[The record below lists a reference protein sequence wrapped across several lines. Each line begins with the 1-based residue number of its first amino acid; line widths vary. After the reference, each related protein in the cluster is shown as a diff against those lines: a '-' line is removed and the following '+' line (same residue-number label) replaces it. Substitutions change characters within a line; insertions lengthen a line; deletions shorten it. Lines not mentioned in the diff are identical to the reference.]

1 MKIYWEK
8 YKRLDE
14 NIVKFILHMIP
25 TYFWVR
31 TLKKQ
36 VESSLLQSHSYNNP
50 YSVQT
55 SADHLQA
62 SLPLVHQMSLN
73 LPPHLITC
81 LPHPPT
87 HLSSLA
93 SSALHLPVPLPH
105 LSPLSS
111 TGPAGNWPA
120 RSHAHHLLL
129 CFYLSF
135 FIISSFV
142 RHLLLCVSSC
152 DNKTS
157 QNIISFVLLL
167 VRMIAVL
174 MKYQC
179 SDDRSAPHIVSVSED
194 HFSEDSSFNLISRFC
209 SGEPEQQQLDSLTL
223 SHLHHSRVKRHRHCV
238 IDQHH

>member
-36 VESSLLQSHSYNNP
+36 VESSLLQSHSYNNQ

-62 SLPLVHQMSLN
+62 SPLLSTRCLWTYLLTWSPACHTHPHTCPHLPHQLCTYLSRCLTCIHSPPPALQVTDQLVH
-73 LPPHLITC
+73 
-81 LPHPPT
+81 T
-87 HLSSLA
+87 H
-93 SSALHLPVPLPH
+93 
-105 LSPLSS
+105 
-111 TGPAGNWPA
+111 TIF
-120 RSHAHHLLL
+120 
-129 CFYLSF
+129 CFVSIWVF

-194 HFSEDSSFNLISRFC
+194 HFSEESSFYLISRFC